1 LTHVRRWSGGQS
13 LRHQHA
19 LGVFSARPTEVATA
33 ATGAGSGALWLVET
47 SRSGLAVVEAYA
59 VMRGRHGDPVRK
71 FAAYRPPRGT
81 RVLASVDSADL
92 SASVRRRGSLWP
104 HARRGRVHGSR
115 GVDRRQPKAIPVAS
129 RAWRAVA
136 RAPTPAVE
144 RLLTAIAERYPY
156 IYLYILRIACSRRH
170 EEQRLSKGGPGWR
183 TAVKNPP
190 GAPAWCS

>member
-1 LTHVRRWSGGQS
+1 MAVQLTHVRRWSGGQS

-104 HARRGRVHGSR
+104 PARRGRVHGSR
-115 GVDRRQPKAIPVAS
+115 ESTEGSRKQFLS
-129 RAWRAVA
+129 RAGHGELLLVH
-136 RAPTPAVE
+136 
-144 RLLTAIAERYPY
+144 RL
-156 IYLYILRIACSRRH
+156 RRW
-170 EEQRLSKGGPGWR
+170 SGY
-183 TAVKNPP
+183 
-190 GAPAWCS
+190 